1 MRIGWLLLF
10 ISFSSYSWDGCPGSV
25 SLGYVTM
32 ATPLPVCLKY
42 ENSSKG
48 GCIVKCQ
55 GVCVEMPLANS
66 KGPVFTNGEA
76 CSISSGNPE
85 GSGDGSGDGDGG
97 PDAPGSGNS
106 GSTAFPGWYNFEP
119 VIGDSTGT
127 SVSGTIAKLNK
138 NLGLALGSLVSDS
151 DRLYDRVN
159 SIESLAR
166 RETNASEGA
175 VELLKEIREY
185 GKLIN
190 SHTEGENLYS
200 SRNEARMEEFLIH
213 LRKMANSKGDTPPD
227 GGVDDGELGKD
238 YWDYKFNLLYGKMDE
253 MNKGGLKS
261 IQMLLGQMQTPIF
274 GIEGALGANGMAGN
288 INAMRSTLEQISGKV
303 GGSSGNT
310 TGGTSG
316 GSDLSSSYLKELIEV
331 TGYMSEDVHSIKNA
345 LDGSGGSGEGEQ
357 GGNIDYN
364 QMPGSGDN
372 PLQVA
377 GGHYQSSCQGQACFF
392 DVAAVSKQYEQRQGE
407 LKDKF
412 QQVRKESE
420 SLFKYN
426 LSGAAETP
434 KCFDLFSYNGKE
446 YSVCPDSGEFWE
458 IMAAVLMFIFYF
470 VAFMILARR

>member
-1 MRIGWLLLF
+1 M
-10 ISFSSYSWDGCPGSV
+10 GCPTGV
-25 SLGYVTM
+25 PLGNVTM
-32 ATPLPVCLKY
+32 ATRLPACVKFDGSEL
-42 ENSSKG
+42 G
-48 GCIVKCQ
+48 GCSVDCKEI
-55 GVCVEMPLANS
+55 CVELPLANT
-66 KGPVFTNGEA
+66 KGPVETTGAA
-76 CSISSGNPE
+76 CRLSDN
-85 GSGDGSGDGDGG
+85 GSGDGDS
-97 PDAPGSGNS
+97 DGSGKTPGEGSS
-106 GSTAFPGWYNFEP
+106 GTKPIDGWLDFQP
-119 VIGDSTGT
+119 VVGDATGT
-127 SVSGTIAKLNK
+127 SVSGAVAKLNK
-138 NLGLALGSLVSDS
+138 NLGLAFRQLMDGTKRDSNNINSITHSAESFSRDMKTALSHLDRMSNDVFQTKNNGAELLGRVNTSNEYLNAINNKLDSLGSPSTGDS
-151 DRLYDRVN
+151 
-159 SIESLAR
+159 E
-166 RETNASEGA
+166 
-175 VELLKEIREY
+175 K
-185 GKLIN
+185 
-190 SHTEGENLYS
+190 
-200 SRNEARMEEFLIH
+200 
-213 LRKMANSKGDTPPD
+213 D
-227 GGVDDGELGKD
+227 GLGKD
-238 YWDYKFNLLYGKMDE
+238 YWDYKFNLLYGKLDE
-253 MNKGGLKS
+253 MNKGGLNS
-261 IQMLLGQMQTPIF
+261 IQMLLGQMQNPIF
-274 GIEGALGANGMAGN
+274 GIEGALGTNGMAGN

-434 KCFDLFSYNGKE
+434 KCFDMFSFNGKE
-446 YSVCPDSGEFWE
+446 YSVCPESGEFWE
-458 IMAAVLMFIFYF
+458 IMAAVLMFMFYF